1 MHAHINL
8 GKRPSKEVISPRKE
22 LKDGQ
27 AEEATRFTGQ
37 AECISPKKVTV
48 IDLDKSYRKLLGKDI
63 ITFALNAL

>member
-37 AECISPKKVTV
+37 VECISSKKVTV
-48 IDLDKSYRKLLGKDI
+48 IDLDKS
-63 ITFALNAL
+63 